1 MGVACS
7 QLGDKFMI
15 DHIAVIG
22 PHIVSTNRH
31 QTARPW
37 KWPPSILSI
46 KDTMTNIVS
55 KLKKCELIGMPTVSC
70 RVSDVLVSL
79 DRLFAN

>member
-1 MGVACS
+1 
-7 QLGDKFMI
+7 
-15 DHIAVIG
+15 
-22 PHIVSTNRH
+22 
-31 QTARPW
+31 
-37 KWPPSILSI
+37 
-46 KDTMTNIVS
+46 MTNIVS